1 MAEAWA
7 NSGAGDAAG
16 VDLHLELAGAGN
28 RRAQLMTA
36 LRDAIRSGRLGPGT
50 RLPPYRSLAADLGIA
65 RNTVAAA
72 YTELAEE
79 GWLIARQGSGTRVAA
94 RAVPAAG
101 DRGYSA
107 ARSRPLRILHDL
119 QPSSPNAAAFPRSEW
134 AASTRRA
141 LAAAPNDAFGVG
153 DPRGRVEL
161 RTALAEY
168 LSRARGVR
176 ADPERIVICSGF
188 AHGLQLLA
196 QVLDGP
202 VGMEAYCLD
211 FYRDILQDRGLSALP
226 ISVDDRGA
234 MVSELPGTDAR
245 AVLLTPAHQYPT
257 GGPLHPERRAAVVDW
272 IRSTG
277 ALLLEDDYDGE
288 FRYDRQPVGALQSLD
303 PDRIVYLGSVSK
315 SLSPALRLGWM
326 VLPAA
331 WLPKVLSAKG
341 TREMW
346 VSAVEQLTLADFLA
360 SGAYDR
366 HLRRTRATYRRRR
379 DLLVRTLAR
388 RAPHIRVSG
397 IAAGLHAVL
406 ELPGGTEE
414 FTLRAARRGGL
425 ALDGLRPYR
434 HPGSVLPPRDGLVI
448 GYGTPAD
455 HAFGPALEALCRVLP
470 GP

>member
-1 MAEAWA
+1 M
-7 NSGAGDAAG
+7 
-16 VDLHLELAGAGN
+16 
-28 RRAQLMTA
+28 
-36 LRDAIRSGRLGPGT
+36 
-50 RLPPYRSLAADLGIA
+50 A
-65 RNTVAAA
+65 RNENQFTP
-72 YTELAEE
+72 
-79 GWLIARQGSGTRVAA
+79 GWVAA
-94 RAVPAAG
+94 RAVAADP
-101 DRGYSA
+101 DRGYPA
-107 ARSRPLRILHDL
+107 ARSRPRRILHDL
-119 QPSSPNAAAFPRSEW
+119 QPSSPNAADFPRTDW

-153 DPRGRVEL
+153 DPRGRPEL
-161 RTALAEY
+161 RRSLAEY

-176 ADPERIVICSGF
+176 ADPERIIVCSGF

-211 FYRDILQDRGLSALP
+211 FHRDILQDSGLPTVP
-226 ISVDDRGA
+226 IPVDDRGA
-234 MVSELPGTDAR
+234 RVSELPGTDAR

-303 PDRIVYLGSVSK
+303 PDRVVYLGSASK

-326 VLPAA
+326 VLPEP

-341 TREMW
+341 SREMW
-346 VSAVEQLTLADFLA
+346 VSTVEQLTLADFLA
-360 SGAYDR
+360 SGSYDR

-388 RAPHIRVSG
+388 HAPHIRISG

-406 ELPGGTEE
+406 ELPDGTEE
-414 FTLRAARRGGL
+414 STLRAARRECL

-434 HPGSVLPPRDGLVI
+434 HPGSAMPPRDGLVI